1 MTIRLQ
7 PSRWALVTCLVFVAG
22 LAGACGPREPRTDAE
37 RLARGKGDCREDERQ
52 ARLGESTNRDDA
64 GGPGRDQAEWQ
75 AAHAD
80 ADA

>member
-1 MTIRLQ
+1 MR
-7 PSRWALVTCLVFVAG
+7 RALAVSLVLAAG

-37 RLARGKGDCREDERQ
+37 RLARGKEIVEKMSAQ
-52 ARLGESTNRDDA
+52 ARLGEGANGDDA
-64 GGPGRDQAEWQ
+64 GGPGRAQIEWP